1 MIELGLEIGKISFTV
16 NGEEAISK
24 AKSILE
30 AAIDSIKGNQKKSD
44 LQPCFLIFRCQRKTE
59 FKYSK
64 KLETFIKRNENLM
77 D

>member
-30 AAIDSIKGNQKKSD
+30 AAIDSI
-44 LQPCFLIFRCQRKTE
+44 
-59 FKYSK
+59 
-64 KLETFIKRNENLM
+64 
-77 D
+77 

>member
-30 AAIDSIKGNQKKSD
+30 AAIDSIKGN
-44 LQPCFLIFRCQRKTE
+44 
-59 FKYSK
+59 
-64 KLETFIKRNENLM
+64 
-77 D
+77 